1 MSTDSFRHSIFHTT
15 QQMEPR
21 RNLLTRRL
29 PRATPNRT
37 IRRNVGTR
45 HLITDIQYLKGVQIN
60 SQNITVLE
68 TSLKDAFGVRTF
80 TEIRDQVRTA
90 VETVRSVPAE
100 CSSRTEWV
108 SCLNT
113 CNSTLSKLIRT
124 ELASTAYMLRTISKS
139 VLSVDSSVIEFDI
152 TAPLTGL
159 WATDANNIRIQH
171 LNRDT
176 APSRLILGLGPS
188 ASGKTYWAK
197 SLIAMLSNSDGQ
209 FPKTF
214 LSIDGGIYRQHSLIY
229 TFIVEEVKRVCIA
242 GFDNLMLSSWKLTQS
257 SLFNTGGVKKAIVQF
272 LKQQTIPIS
281 LYVPET
287 LGDCGSG
294 RLKYCSSKLSEFLK
308 ITNDTRWIAI
318 MIWQHKHASECSYPP
333 FYKCAGCT
341 ESGTKRETEE
351 GKKYSN
357 GSYEH
362 SLQEGEKVLVDAPG
376 GSYSIHN
383 SGSKIRKSTIT
394 DYSLNSS
401 SVLSSSK
408 NMKTYN
414 YVYRRTRR
422 V

>member
-1 MSTDSFRHSIFHTT
+1 MFSIFLTV
-15 QQMEPR
+15 QQMEQKK
-21 RNLLTRRL
+21 NLLTRRI

-37 IRRNVGTR
+37 LRRNVGKR
-45 HLITDIQYLKGVQIN
+45 HLLVDIQYLKGVRLPGQDIN
-60 SQNITVLE
+60 TLE
-68 TSLKDAFGVRTF
+68 AALKDALGVLNF
-80 TEIRDQVRTA
+80 SDIRDQVRAA
-90 VETVRSVPAE
+90 VQTVRSAPSE

-113 CNSTLSKLIRT
+113 CNSTLSKLIQK
-124 ELASTAYMLRTISKS
+124 ELVSTAYMLRILSQS
-139 VLSVDSSVIEFDI
+139 VLSVDGSAIEFAT

-159 WATDANNIRIQH
+159 WATDANNIHVHR

-197 SLIAMLSNSDGQ
+197 SLIAMLSDSDER

-214 LSIDGGIYRQHSLIY
+214 LSIDGGIYRQYSIVY
-229 TFIVEEVKRVCIA
+229 KYIVEEVKIICVA

-257 SLFNTGGVKKAIVQF
+257 SMFNTGGVKKAVVHF
-272 LKQQTIPIS
+272 VKHQTLPIS

-318 MIWQHKHASECSYPP
+318 LIWQHKYASECSYPP
-333 FYKCAGCT
+333 LYKCTGCT

-357 GSYEH
+357 GSYDH
-362 SLQEGEKVLVDAPG
+362 SLQEGQRILVEAPG

-383 SGSKIRKSTIT
+383 SGDRRRKSTIT
-394 DYSLNSS
+394 DHSHNSS
-401 SVLSSSK
+401 RVLSSSK
-408 NMKTYN
+408 NMTKYN
-414 YVYRRTRR
+414 YIYKRTQR

>member
-1 MSTDSFRHSIFHTT
+1 
-15 QQMEPR
+15 MEPR
-21 RNLLTRRL
+21 KNLLTRRL
-29 PRATPNRT
+29 PRVTPKRT
-37 IRRNVGTR
+37 LRRNLGTR
-45 HLITDIQYLKGVQIN
+45 HLLSDIQYLKGVRVPGQDI
-60 SQNITVLE
+60 SVLE
-68 TSLKDAFGVRTF
+68 TGLKDAFGVRNF
-80 TEIRDQVRTA
+80 SEIRDQVRTA
-90 VETVRSVPAE
+90 VETIRSAPSE
-100 CSSRTEWV
+100 CSSRTEWI

-113 CNSTLSKLIRT
+113 CSTTLSKLIKA
-124 ELASTAYMLRTISKS
+124 ELSSTAYMLRILTQS
-139 VLSVDSSVIEFDI
+139 VLSVDGNVIEFDT
-152 TAPLTGL
+152 TAALTGV
-159 WATDANNIRIQH
+159 WATDANNIRIRR

-197 SLIAMLSNSDGQ
+197 SLITMLSDSDEQ

-214 LSIDGGIYRQHSLIY
+214 LSIDGGIYRQHSIVY
-229 TFIVEEVKRVCIA
+229 TFIVEEVKRICIA

-257 SLFNTGGVKKAIVQF
+257 SLFNTGGVKKAVVHF
-272 LKQQTIPIS
+272 LKEQTIPIS

-294 RLKYCSSKLSEFLK
+294 RLKYCSSKLSDFLK

-318 MIWQHKHASECSYPP
+318 LIWQHKHAAECSYPP

-357 GSYEH
+357 GSYDH
-362 SLQEGEKVLVDAPG
+362 SLHEGEKVLLDAPG

-383 SGSKIRKSTIT
+383 SGDRRRKSTIT
-394 DYSLNSS
+394 DHSHNSS

-408 NMKTYN
+408 NMKAYN
-414 YVYRRTRR
+414 YVYRRKGG
-422 V
+422 